1 MNIIKQI
8 VSDFMIQRSESGA
21 QKTDF
26 RLVQS
31 YIPFAEMIT
40 RAVLFAALAL
50 QIRGLMSG
58 HVFLTLI
65 FLIVYVDLLFHSSTH
80 SSAIGMHLIPVAFM
94 LTTSERENILVIPDK
109 IHLALDTFWAC
120 VCVVHYTCSMMRVY
134 SSYVWLRMIL
144 ILLSVLL
151 HMPSTAYDM
160 KPSEVCARIVLF
172 YTLCFVHYHVFSA
185 RVSHDMQTHTLLGP
199 NVNLYILFVHPYV
212 VMLALVGKCCVLC
225 KMNFEECKMYKREVC
240 TNKTQASVSPSTSDN
255 EMHELMMELRAAQS
269 SKV

>member
-1 MNIIKQI
+1 
-8 VSDFMIQRSESGA
+8 MIQRGESGT

-40 RAVLFAALAL
+40 RAVLFAVLAL
-50 QIRGLMSG
+50 QIRDLMSG
-58 HVFLTLI
+58 HVFLTLV

-80 SSAIGMHLIPVAFM
+80 SSAVGMHLVPVAFM
-94 LTTSERENILVIPDK
+94 LTTAERENILVIPDK
-109 IHLALDTFWAC
+109 IHIALDAFWAC

-144 ILLSVLL
+144 ILVSVLL

-160 KPSEVCARIVLF
+160 KPSEVYVRIIIF

-212 VMLALVGKCCVLC
+212 VLFALFSKCCVLC
-225 KMNFEECKMYKREVC
+225 KMNFEECKMYKREVS
-240 TNKTQASVSPSTSDN
+240 TTKPPPSLSPSTSDH
-255 EMHELMMELRAAQS
+255 EMHELMLELRAAQG